1 MNLNKKDTY
10 RNYAIW
16 AVLLLFYGVFYFINN
31 RGWINELDI
40 EIENSDSS
48 TIVLESR
55 PDFSFQEN
63 DTTLPEAIDSIQANA
78 SNNKKP
84 NYREDN
90 ISGNPRPQPI
100 IEINLADADDWQ
112 SLYNIG
118 PYRAEKIVNF
128 RSALGGFYSV
138 QQVGETYALPDSVFQ
153 AIKPQLKFSTTWNKI
168 PINFIIYDSLFL
180 HPYITKQMAYYIVK
194 FREKNGVIHNI
205 DELKEIIEDKDH
217 ERLRKLEPYLNFGIK

>member
-1 MNLNKKDTY
+1 M
-10 RNYAIW
+10 
-16 AVLLLFYGVFYFINN
+16 LLLFYGVFYFINN

-40 EIENSDSS
+40 EIENSDPS
-48 TIVLESR
+48 TILLESR
-55 PDFSFQEN
+55 PDFNFQEK
-63 DTTLPEAIDSIQANA
+63 DTIIPDTIDSVQANA

-90 ISGNPRPQPI
+90 ISGNSRPQPI
-100 IEINLADADDWQ
+100 IEINLADAADWQ

-128 RSALGGFYSV
+128 RRALGGFYSI

-153 AIKPQLKFSTTWNKI
+153 AIKPQLELRTTWDKI
-168 PINFIIYDSLFL
+168 PVNLIIYDSLFL

-194 FREKNGVIHNI
+194 FREKNGSIHNME
-205 DELKEIIEDKDH
+205 ELKEIIEDKDH